1 MSNVIWVNKPKRHY
15 IITTDQATFTVDLDR
30 LDYRKTIANMR
41 KAGYTNINIA
51 CVGYNVT
58 F

>member
-1 MSNVIWVNKPKRHY
+1 MKNTIWVNKPKRHY
-15 IITTDQATFTVDLDR
+15 IITTDQGTFEVDRNR
-30 LDYRKTIANMR
+30 LDYRQTIINLKM
-41 KAGYTNINIA
+41 AGYTNINIS